1 MFKSIA
7 LTNCGE
13 TLRCD
18 DFNAQTRNGVCVSG
32 TCQGC
37 PLVTTAC
44 DSGTWDMSIGQC
56 SATSPPDGTTS
67 DSETTDIFGAT
78 LHLNA
83 LYPPKSVT
91 QLMWKILHFHWSS
104 CKASRSSP
112 DSFTKLSGATTSTCR
127 RRITSVTRGH
137 ARGVQWVMTVLSPL
151 GRSML

>member
-1 MFKSIA
+1 MCSNLA

-18 DFNAQTRNGVCVSG
+18 DFNAQTTNNMCVSG
-32 TCQGC
+32 ICQGC

-78 LHLNA
+78 RHLNA
-83 LYPPKSVT
+83 LYPKSVT

-112 DSFTKLSGATTSTCR
+112 DSFTKLSGATTTTR
-127 RRITSVTRGH
+127 RRRTTSVSRGYV
-137 ARGVQWVMTVLSPL
+137 RGVQCPRISVKVPGRLVL
-151 GRSML
+151 